1 MFMQQLALHD
11 EKDGEHWGRAHVAV
25 MGWRG
30 GGGSW
35 VCVCHITVT
44 VTVTEV
50 GSAIKQPTRS
60 QTLMEDQEMTLV
72 GAAHDVY
79 AAAKSA

>member
-1 MFMQQLALHD
+1 MMRRMVSIGAGHMWQL
-11 EKDGEHWGRAHVAV
+11 WG
-25 MGWRG
+25 GG